1 MNKRV
6 KIVATLGPAV
16 EIRGGKKFGE
26 DGYWS
31 EKLDVESSAQN
42 IAKLIEAGA
51 NTFRFNF
58 SHGDHAEQ
66 GDRMATVH
74 RAEEIAGQKV
84 GYLLDTKGPE
94 IRTELF
100 EGDAKE
106 YSYKTGEKIR
116 VATKQ
121 GIKSTREVIALNVAG
136 GLDIYDDVE
145 VGKQVLVDDGKL
157 GLRVIA
163 KDPATREFEVEVEN
177 DGVIAKQKGVNIP
190 NTKIPFPALAERDN
204 DDIRFGLEQ
213 GINFIA
219 ISFVRTAK
227 DVNEVRAICEE
238 TGNGHVKLFAKIE
251 NQQGIENLDEILE
264 VADGIMIARG
274 DMGIE
279 VPFEM
284 VPVYQKMIITKVN
297 AAGKVV
303 ITATN
308 MLETMTEKPRAT
320 RSEVSD
326 VFNAVIDGTD
336 ATMLS
341 GESANG
347 KYPLESVTTMAT
359 IDKNAQTLLN
369 EYGRLSSVDY
379 ARSSKTEVVASAVKD
394 ATNSMDIKLVVT
406 MTESGNTARL
416 ISKYRPDAD
425 ILAITFDELTQR
437 SLMLNWGVIPVVT
450 EKPASTDDM
459 FEVAEKVALES
470 GLVESG
476 DNIVIVAG
484 VPVGTGGTNTMRIR
498 TVR

>member
-6 KIVATLGPAV
+6 KIIATLGPAV
-16 EIRGGKKFGE
+16 EIRGSKRFGE

-31 EKLDVESSAQN
+31 GELDTEASAKI
-42 IAKLIEAGA
+42 IASLIEAGA

-66 GDRMATVH
+66 GARMATVR

-84 GYLLDTKGPE
+84 GFLLDTKGPE

-106 YSYKTGEKIR
+106 YSYTTGEKIR

-121 GIKSTREVIALNVAG
+121 GIQSTRDVIALNVAG
-136 GLDIYDDVE
+136 GLDIFDDVE
-145 VGKQVLVDDGKL
+145 VGKQILVDDGKL
-157 GLRVIA
+157 GLRVVE
-163 KDPATREFEVEVEN
+163 KDASTREFVVEVEN
-177 DGVIAKQKGVNIP
+177 DSVIAKQKGVNIP
-190 NTKIPFPALAERDN
+190 YTKIPFPSLAERD
-204 DDIRFGLEQ
+204 DADIRFGLEN
-213 GINFIA
+213 GLNFIA
-219 ISFVRTAK
+219 ISFVRTAA
-227 DVNEVRAICEE
+227 DVEAVRQICQE
-238 TGNGHVKLFAKIE
+238 TGNGHVKLLAKIE
-251 NQQGIENLDEILE
+251 NQQGIDNLDEIIE
-264 VADGIMIARG
+264 ASDGIMIARG

-284 VPVYQKMIITKVN
+284 VPVYQKQIITKVN
-297 AAGKVV
+297 AAGKIV

-347 KYPLESVTTMAT
+347 KYPYESVSTMAT
-359 IDKNAQTLLN
+359 IDKNAQNLLN
-369 EYGRLSSVDY
+369 EYGRLNSENFKRDG
-379 ARSSKTEVVASAVKD
+379 KTEVIASAVKD
-394 ATNSMDIKLVVT
+394 ATKSMDIKCVVAL
-406 MTESGNTARL
+406 TESGNTARA

-425 ILAITFDELTQR
+425 ILAITFDEITQK
-437 SLMLNWGVIPVVT
+437 SLMLNWGVFPVVT
-450 EKPASTDDM
+450 NKPSSTDDM

-470 GLVESG
+470 GFVTSG

-484 VPVGTGGTNTMRIR
+484 VPVGTGKTNTMRIR

>member
-16 EIRGGKKFGE
+16 EIRGGKRFGE
-26 DGYWS
+26 DGYWG
-31 EKLDVESSAQN
+31 EKLDVEASAKN

-136 GLDIYDDVE
+136 ALDIYDDVE

-177 DGVIAKQKGVNIP
+177 DGIIAKQKGVNIP

-297 AAGKVV
+297 AAGKIA

>member
-16 EIRGGKKFGE
+16 EFRGGKKFGE
-26 DGYWS
+26 DGYWAES
-31 EKLDVESSAQN
+31 LDVEASAQK
-42 IAKLIEAGA
+42 IAELIKEGA
-51 NTFRFNF
+51 NVFRFNF
-58 SHGDHAEQ
+58 SHGDHSEQ
-66 GDRMATVH
+66 GERMKTVR

-84 GYLLDTKGPE
+84 GFLLDTKGPE

-121 GIKSTREVIALNVAG
+121 GIQSTREVIALNVAG
-136 GLDIYDDVE
+136 GLDIFDDVE
-145 VGKQVLVDDGKL
+145 IGKQVLVDDGKL
-157 GLRVIA
+157 GLTVTG
-163 KDPATREFEVEVEN
+163 KDEATREFEVTVEN
-177 DGVIAKQKGVNIP
+177 DGIIAKQKGVNIP
-190 NTKIPFPALAERDN
+190 YTKIPFPALAERDN
-204 DDIRFGLEQ
+204 ADIRFGLEQ
-213 GINFIA
+213 GLNFIA

-227 DVNEVRAICEE
+227 DVQEVRAICEE

-251 NQQGIENLDEILE
+251 NQQGIDNIDEIIE
-264 VADGIMIARG
+264 EADGIMIARG

-297 AAGKVV
+297 AAGKAV

-308 MLETMTEKPRAT
+308 MLETMTDKPRAT

-347 KYPLESVTTMAT
+347 KYPVESVRTMAT
-359 IDKNAQTLLN
+359 IDKNAQTLLS
-369 EYGRLSSVDY
+369 EYGRVDSSKF
-379 ARSSKTEVVASAVKD
+379 ARSTKTEVVASAVKD
-394 ATNSMDIKLVVT
+394 ATNSMDIKLVVAL
-406 MTESGNTARL
+406 TESGNTARL

-425 ILAITFDELTQR
+425 ILAVTFDEKTQK
-437 SLMLNWGVIPVVT
+437 SLMINWGVIPIVMD
-450 EKPASTDDM
+450 KPSSTDDM
-459 FEVAEKVALES
+459 FDVAEKAALES

-498 TVR
+498 TVK

>member
-26 DGYWS
+26 DGYWG
-31 EKLDVESSAQN
+31 EKLDVEASAQK
-42 IAKLIEAGA
+42 IAELIKEGA
-51 NTFRFNF
+51 NVFRFNF

-66 GDRMATVH
+66 GERMATVR

-84 GYLLDTKGPE
+84 GFLLDTKGPE

-106 YSYKTGEKIR
+106 YSYTTGEKIR

-136 GLDIYDDVE
+136 GLDVFDDVE

-157 GLRVIA
+157 GLKVIE
-163 KDPATREFEVEVEN
+163 KDAATREFVVEVEN

-190 NTKIPFPALAERDN
+190 YTKIPFPALADRD
-204 DDIRFGLEQ
+204 DADIRFGLEQ
-213 GINFIA
+213 GLNFIA

-227 DVNEVRAICEE
+227 DVESVRAILKE
-238 TGNGHVKLFAKIE
+238 TGNEHVQLFSKIE
-251 NQQGIENLDEILE
+251 NQQGIDNIDEIIE
-264 VADGIMIARG
+264 ASDGIMIARG

-297 AAGKVV
+297 AAGKAV

-308 MLETMTEKPRAT
+308 MLETMTDKPRAT

-347 KYPLESVTTMAT
+347 KYPVESVRTMAT
-359 IDKNAQTLLN
+359 IDKNAQTLLK
-369 EYGRLSSVDY
+369 EYGRLDSSKFP
-379 ARSSKTEVVASAVKD
+379 RETKTEVVASAVKD
-394 ATNSMDIKLVVT
+394 ATNSMNIKLVVAL
-406 MTESGNTARL
+406 TESGSTARA
-416 ISKYRPDAD
+416 ISKYRPEAD
-425 ILAITFDELTQR
+425 ILAVTFDEKTQK
-437 SLMLNWGVIPVVT
+437 SLMINWGVIPVVT

-484 VPVGTGGTNTMRIR
+484 VPVGSGGTNTMRIR
-498 TVR
+498 TVK

>member
-16 EIRGGKKFGE
+16 ELRGGKKFGE
-26 DGYWS
+26 DGYWG
-31 EKLDVESSAQN
+31 ERLDVEASAQK
-42 IAKLIEAGA
+42 IAELIKEGA
-51 NTFRFNF
+51 NVFRFNF

-66 GDRMATVH
+66 GERMATVR

-84 GYLLDTKGPE
+84 GFLLDTKGPE

-136 GLDIYDDVE
+136 ALDIYDDVE

-163 KDPATREFEVEVEN
+163 KDDATREFEVEVEN
-177 DGVIAKQKGVNIP
+177 DGIIAKQKGVNIP
-190 NTKIPFPALAERDN
+190 YTKIPVPALADRDN
-204 DDIRFGLEQ
+204 ADIRFGLEQ
-213 GINFIA
+213 GLNFIA

-238 TGNGHVKLFAKIE
+238 TGNGHVRLFAKIE
-251 NQQGIENLDEILE
+251 NQQGIDNIDEIIE
-264 VADGIMIARG
+264 AADGIMIARG

-297 AAGKVV
+297 AAGKAV

-308 MLETMTEKPRAT
+308 MLESMTDKPRAT

-347 KYPLESVTTMAT
+347 KYPVEAVRAMAT

-369 EYGRLSSVDY
+369 EYGRLDSTSF
-379 ARSSKTEVVASAVKD
+379 ARTSKTEVVASAVKD
-394 ATNSMDIKLVVT
+394 ATSSMDIKLVVAL
-406 MTESGNTARL
+406 TESGNTARL

-425 ILAITFDELTQR
+425 ILAVTFDEKTQK
-437 SLMLNWGVIPVVT
+437 SLMINWGVIPVVT

-459 FEVAEKVALES
+459 FEVAEKAALES
-470 GLVESG
+470 GLVQSG

-484 VPVGTGGTNTMRIR
+484 VPVGSGGTNTMRIR
-498 TVR
+498 TVK

>member
-16 EIRGGKKFGE
+16 EIRGGKRFGE
-26 DGYWS
+26 DGYWG
-31 EKLDVESSAQN
+31 EKLDVEASAQN
-42 IAKLIEAGA
+42 IAKLIEVGA

-136 GLDIYDDVE
+136 ALDIYDDVE

-177 DGVIAKQKGVNIP
+177 DGIIAKQKGVNIP

-297 AAGKVV
+297 AAGKIA

>member
-16 EIRGGKKFGE
+16 EFRGGKKFGE
-26 DGYWS
+26 DGYWG
-31 EKLDVESSAQN
+31 EKLDVEASAQN

-51 NTFRFNF
+51 NAFRFNF

-66 GDRMATVH
+66 GERMATVR
-74 RAEEIAGQKV
+74 RAEEIAGKRV

-94 IRTELF
+94 MRTELF

-106 YSYKTGEKIR
+106 YSYKTGDKLR

-121 GIKSTREVIALNVAG
+121 GIKSTRDVIALNVAG
-136 GLDIYDDVE
+136 GLDIFDDVAE
-145 VGKQVLVDDGKL
+145 GQTILVDDGKL
-157 GLRVIA
+157 GLTVLS
-163 KDPATREFEVEVEN
+163 KDTATREFVVEVQN
-177 DGVIAKQKGVNIP
+177 DGIIAKQKGVNIP
-190 NTKIPFPALAERDN
+190 NTKIPFPALADRDN
-204 DDIRFGLEQ
+204 ADIRFGLEK
-213 GINFIA
+213 GLNFIA

-251 NQQGIENLDEILE
+251 NQQGIDNLDEIIE
-264 VADGIMIARG
+264 AADGIMIARG

-284 VPVYQKMIITKVN
+284 VPVYQKIIIDKVN

-308 MLETMTEKPRAT
+308 MLETMTDKPRAT

-369 EYGRLSSVDY
+369 EYGRLDSTKFS
-379 ARSSKTEVVASAVKD
+379 RTTKTEVVASAVKD
-394 ATNSMDIKLVVT
+394 ATNSMDIKLVVAL
-406 MTESGNTARL
+406 TESGNTARL
-416 ISKYRPDAD
+416 ISKYRPDTD
-425 ILAITFDELTQR
+425 ILAVTFDELTQR

-450 EKPASTDDM
+450 EKPSSTDDM
-459 FEVAEKVALES
+459 FEVAERVALQT
-470 GLVESG
+470 GLVQSG

-484 VPVGTGGTNTMRIR
+484 VPVGSGGTNTMRIR
-498 TVR
+498 TVK

>member
-16 EIRGGKKFGE
+16 ELRGGKKFGE
-26 DGYWS
+26 AGYWGES
-31 EKLDVESSAQN
+31 LDVEASAQK
-42 IAKLIEAGA
+42 IAELIKEGA
-51 NTFRFNF
+51 NVFRFNF

-66 GDRMATVH
+66 GERMATVR

-84 GYLLDTKGPE
+84 GFLLDTKGPE

-136 GLDIYDDVE
+136 ALDIYDDVE

-163 KDPATREFEVEVEN
+163 KDDATREFEVEVEN
-177 DGVIAKQKGVNIP
+177 DGIIAKQKGVNIP
-190 NTKIPFPALAERDN
+190 YTKIPFPALADRDN
-204 DDIRFGLEQ
+204 ADIRFGLEQ
-213 GINFIA
+213 GLNFIA

-238 TGNGHVKLFAKIE
+238 TGNGHVRLFAKIE
-251 NQQGIENLDEILE
+251 NQQGIDNIDEIIE
-264 VADGIMIARG
+264 AADGIMIARG

-297 AAGKVV
+297 AAGKAV

-308 MLETMTEKPRAT
+308 MLESMTDKPRAT

-347 KYPLESVTTMAT
+347 KYPVEAVRTMAT

-369 EYGRLSSVDY
+369 EYGRLDSRTF
-379 ARSSKTEVVASAVKD
+379 ARTSKTEVVASAVKD
-394 ATNSMDIKLVVT
+394 ATSSMDIKLVVAL
-406 MTESGNTARL
+406 TESGNTARL

-425 ILAITFDELTQR
+425 ILAVTFDEKTQK
-437 SLMLNWGVIPVVT
+437 SLMINWGVIPVVT
-450 EKPASTDDM
+450 EKPASADDM
-459 FEVAEKVALES
+459 FEVAEKAALES
-470 GLVESG
+470 GLVQSG

-484 VPVGTGGTNTMRIR
+484 VPVGSGGTNTMRIR
-498 TVR
+498 TVK

>member
-16 EIRGGKKFGE
+16 EFRGGKKFGD
-26 DGYWS
+26 DGYWGES
-31 EKLDVESSAQN
+31 LDVEASAQK
-42 IAKLIEAGA
+42 IAELIKEGA
-51 NTFRFNF
+51 NVFRFNF
-58 SHGDHAEQ
+58 SHGDHEEQ
-66 GDRMATVH
+66 GARMATV
-74 RAEEIAGQKV
+74 RLAEEIAGQKV
-84 GYLLDTKGPE
+84 GFLLDTKGPE

-136 GLDIYDDVE
+136 ALDIFDDVE

-163 KDPATREFEVEVEN
+163 KDAATREFEVEVEN
-177 DGVIAKQKGVNIP
+177 DGIIAKQKGVNIP
-190 NTKIPFPALAERDN
+190 YTKIPFPALAERDN
-204 DDIRFGLEQ
+204 ADIRFGLEQ
-213 GINFIA
+213 GLNFIA

-238 TGNGHVKLFAKIE
+238 TGNSHVKLFAKIE
-251 NQQGIENLDEILE
+251 NQQGIDNIDEIIE
-264 VADGIMIARG
+264 AADGIMIARG

-297 AAGKVV
+297 AAGKAV

-308 MLETMTEKPRAT
+308 MLESMTEKPRAT

-347 KYPLESVTTMAT
+347 KYPVEAVRAMAT

-369 EYGRLSSVDY
+369 EYGRLDSSTF
-379 ARSSKTEVVASAVKD
+379 ARTNKTEVVASAVKD
-394 ATNSMDIKLVVT
+394 ATSSMDIKLIVAL
-406 MTESGNTARL
+406 TESGNTARL

-425 ILAITFDELTQR
+425 ILAVTFDEKTQK
-437 SLMLNWGVIPVVT
+437 SLMVNWGVIPVVT
-450 EKPASTDDM
+450 DKPASTDDM
-459 FEVAEKVALES
+459 FEVAEKAALES
-470 GLVESG
+470 GLVQSG

-484 VPVGTGGTNTMRIR
+484 VPVGSGGTNTMRIR
-498 TVR
+498 TVK

>member
-31 EKLDVESSAQN
+31 EKLDPDASAKN
-42 IAKLIEAGA
+42 IAQLIEEGA
-51 NTFRFNF
+51 NVFRFNF
-58 SHGDHAEQ
+58 SHGNHAEQ
-66 GDRMATVH
+66 GERMDVVRMA
-74 RAEEIAGQKV
+74 ESIAGQKV
-84 GYLLDTKGPE
+84 GFLLDTKGPE

-106 YSYKTGEKIR
+106 YAYKTGEQIR
-116 VATKQ
+116 IATKQ
-121 GIKSTREVIALNVAG
+121 GLKSTRDVIALNVAG
-136 GLDIYDDVE
+136 ALDIFDDVE

-157 GLRVIA
+157 GLRVVD
-163 KDPATREFEVEVEN
+163 KDAEKREFIVEVEN
-177 DGVIAKQKGVNIP
+177 DGIIAKQKGVNIP
-190 NTKIPFPALAERDN
+190 YTKIPFPALAERDN
-204 DDIRFGLEQ
+204 ADIRFGLKQ
-213 GINFIA
+213 GINFI
-219 ISFVRTAK
+219 
-227 DVNEVRAICEE
+227 
-238 TGNGHVKLFAKIE
+238 
-251 NQQGIENLDEILE
+251 DEIIE
-264 VADGIMIARG
+264 AADGIMIARG

-297 AAGKVV
+297 AAGKIVV
-303 ITATN
+303 TATN

-347 KYPLESVTTMAT
+347 KYPVESVRTMAT
-359 IDKNAQTLLN
+359 INKNAQTLLK
-369 EYGRLSSVDY
+369 EYGRLDSSTFD
-379 ARSSKTEVVASAVKD
+379 RSSKTEVVASAVKD
-394 ATNSMDIKLVVT
+394 ATNSMNIKLIVAL
-406 MTESGNTARL
+406 TESGNTARL
-416 ISKYRPDAD
+416 ISKYRPEAD
-425 ILAITFDELTQR
+425 ILAITFDELTQK

-450 EKPASTDDM
+450 ETPSSTDDM
-459 FEVAEKVALES
+459 FEVAERVALES

-484 VPVGTGGTNTMRIR
+484 VPVGSGNTNTMRIR
-498 TVR
+498 TVK

>member
-26 DGYWS
+26 DGYWG
-31 EKLDVESSAQN
+31 EKLDREASAKN
-42 IAKLIEAGA
+42 IAQLIKEGA
-51 NTFRFNF
+51 NVFRFNF

-66 GDRMATVH
+66 GERMDVVRMA
-74 RAEEIAGQKV
+74 EDLAGQKV
-84 GYLLDTKGPE
+84 GFLLDTKGPE
-94 IRTELF
+94 MRTELF

-106 YSYKTGEKIR
+106 YAYKTGEQIR

-136 GLDIYDDVE
+136 ALDIYDDVE

-163 KDPATREFEVEVEN
+163 KDDATREFEVEVEN

-190 NTKIPFPALAERDN
+190 YTKIPFPALADRDN
-204 DDIRFGLEQ
+204 ADIRFGLEQ
-213 GINFIA
+213 GLNFIA

-238 TGNGHVKLFAKIE
+238 TGNGHVRLFAKIE
-251 NQQGIENLDEILE
+251 NQQGIDNIDEIIE
-264 VADGIMIARG
+264 AADGIMIARG

-297 AAGKVV
+297 AAGKAV

-308 MLETMTEKPRAT
+308 MLESMTDKPRAT

-347 KYPLESVTTMAT
+347 KYPVEAVRAMAT

-369 EYGRLSSVDY
+369 EYGRLDSTSF
-379 ARSSKTEVVASAVKD
+379 ARTSKTEVVASAVKD
-394 ATNSMDIKLVVT
+394 ATSSMDIKLVVAL
-406 MTESGNTARL
+406 TESGNTARL

-425 ILAITFDELTQR
+425 ILAVTFDEKTQK
-437 SLMLNWGVIPVVT
+437 SLMINWGVIPVVT

-459 FEVAEKVALES
+459 FEVAEKAALES
-470 GLVESG
+470 GLVQSG

-484 VPVGTGGTNTMRIR
+484 VPVGSGGTNTMRIR
-498 TVR
+498 TVK

>member
-26 DGYWS
+26 EGYWG
-31 EKLDVESSAQN
+31 EKLDRDASAKN
-42 IAKLIEAGA
+42 IAQLIKEGA
-51 NTFRFNF
+51 NVFRFNF
-58 SHGDHAEQ
+58 SHGNHAEQ
-66 GDRMATVH
+66 GERMEVV
-74 RAEEIAGQKV
+74 RQAEELAGQKV
-84 GYLLDTKGPE
+84 GFLLDTKGPE

-106 YSYKTGEKIR
+106 FSYKTGEQIR

-136 GLDIYDDVE
+136 GLDIFDDVE

-157 GLRVIA
+157 GLRVVE
-163 KDPATREFEVEVEN
+163 KDAEKREFVVDVEN
-177 DGVIAKQKGVNIP
+177 DGIIAKQKGVNIP

-213 GINFIA
+213 GLNFIA

-227 DVNEVRAICEE
+227 DVQEVRAICEE
-238 TGNGHVKLFAKIE
+238 TGNGHVKLLAKIE
-251 NQQGIENLDEILE
+251 NQQGIENIDSIIEA
-264 VADGIMIARG
+264 ADGIMIARG

-297 AAGKVV
+297 AAGKIAV
-303 ITATN
+303 TATN
-308 MLETMTEKPRAT
+308 MLETMTDKPRAT

-347 KYPLESVTTMAT
+347 KYPVESVRTMAT
-359 IDKNAQTLLN
+359 IDKNAQTLLK
-369 EYGRLSSVDY
+369 EYGRLDSSTFG
-379 ARSSKTEVVASAVKD
+379 RSSKTEVVASAVKD
-394 ATNSMDIKLVVT
+394 ATNSIDIKLVVAL
-406 MTESGNTARL
+406 TESGNTARL
-416 ISKYRPDAD
+416 ISKYRPEAD
-425 ILAITFDELTQR
+425 ILAVTFDEITQK

-459 FEVAEKVALES
+459 FDVAEKVALRS

-498 TVR
+498 TVK

>member
-16 EIRGGKKFGE
+16 EIRGGKRFGE
-26 DGYWS
+26 DGYWG
-31 EKLDVESSAQN
+31 EKLDVEASAQN

-136 GLDIYDDVE
+136 ALDIYDDVE

-163 KDPATREFEVEVEN
+163 KDPATREFEVEVEH
-177 DGVIAKQKGVNIP
+177 DGIIAKQKGVNIP

-297 AAGKVV
+297 AAGKIA

>member
-16 EIRGGKKFGE
+16 ELRGGKKFGE
-26 DGYWS
+26 DGYWG
-31 EKLDVESSAQN
+31 EKLDVEASAQN

-66 GDRMATVH
+66 GERMATVR
-74 RAEEIAGQKV
+74 RAEEIAGQRV

-94 IRTELF
+94 MRTELF

-106 YSYKTGEKIR
+106 YSYKTGDKLR

-121 GIKSTREVIALNVAG
+121 GIKSTKDLIALNVAG
-136 GLDIYDDVE
+136 GLDIFDDVAE
-145 VGKQVLVDDGKL
+145 GQTILIDDGKL
-157 GLRVIA
+157 GLTVLA
-163 KDPATREFEVEVEN
+163 KDAATREFEVEVQN
-177 DGVIAKQKGVNIP
+177 DGIIAKQKGVNIP
-190 NTKIPFPALAERDN
+190 NTKIPFPALADRDN
-204 DDIRFGLEQ
+204 ADIRFGLEQ

-251 NQQGIENLDEILE
+251 NQQGIDNLDEIIE
-264 VADGIMIARG
+264 AADGIMIARG

-284 VPVYQKMIITKVN
+284 VPVYQKIIIDKVN

-308 MLETMTEKPRAT
+308 MLETMTDKPRAT

-369 EYGRLSSVDY
+369 EYGRLDSTKFS
-379 ARSSKTEVVASAVKD
+379 RTTKTEVVASAVKD
-394 ATNSMDIKLVVT
+394 ATNSMDIKLVVAL
-406 MTESGNTARL
+406 TESGNTARL
-416 ISKYRPDAD
+416 IYKYRPDTD
-425 ILAITFDELTQR
+425 ILAVTFDELTQR

-450 EKPASTDDM
+450 DKPASTDDM
-459 FEVAEKVALES
+459 FEVAERVALQS
-470 GLVESG
+470 GLVQSG

-484 VPVGTGGTNTMRIR
+484 VPVGSGGTNTMRIR
-498 TVR
+498 TVK

>member
-26 DGYWS
+26 DGYWG
-31 EKLDVESSAQN
+31 EKLDVEASAQN
-42 IAKLIEAGA
+42 IAKLIQAGA

-106 YSYKTGEKIR
+106 YSYKTGEQIR

-136 GLDIYDDVE
+136 ALDIFDDVE

-177 DGVIAKQKGVNIP
+177 DGIIAKQKGVNIP

-297 AAGKVV
+297 AAGKIA

-406 MTESGNTARL
+406 ITETGNTARL

-425 ILAITFDELTQR
+425 ILAVTFDELTQR

-459 FEVAEKVALES
+459 FEVAEKVALS
-470 GLVESG
+470 TGLVESG

>member
-26 DGYWS
+26 DGYWG
-31 EKLDVESSAQN
+31 EKLDREASAKN
-42 IAKLIEAGA
+42 IAQLIKEGA
-51 NTFRFNF
+51 NVFRFNF

-66 GDRMATVH
+66 GERMDVVRMA
-74 RAEEIAGQKV
+74 EDLAGQKV
-84 GYLLDTKGPE
+84 GFLLDTKGPE
-94 IRTELF
+94 MRTELF

-106 YSYKTGEKIR
+106 YAYKTGEQIR

-121 GIKSTREVIALNVAG
+121 GIKSTRDVIALNVAG
-136 GLDIYDDVE
+136 ALDVFDDVE
-145 VGKQVLVDDGKL
+145 VGKQVLIDDGKL
-157 GLRVIA
+157 GLRVVD
-163 KDPATREFEVEVEN
+163 KDAEKREFIVEVEN
-177 DGVIAKQKGVNIP
+177 DGIIAKQKGVNIP

-213 GINFIA
+213 GLNFIA

-227 DVNEVRAICEE
+227 DVQEVRAICEE
-238 TGNGHVKLFAKIE
+238 TGNGHVKLLAKIE
-251 NQQGIENLDEILE
+251 NQQGIENIDSIIEA
-264 VADGIMIARG
+264 ADGIMIARG

-297 AAGKVV
+297 AAGKAV

-308 MLETMTEKPRAT
+308 MLESMTEKPRAT

-347 KYPLESVTTMAT
+347 KYPVEAVRAMAT
-359 IDKNAQTLLN
+359 IDKNAQALLN
-369 EYGRLSSVDY
+369 EYGRLDSSSF
-379 ARSSKTEVVASAVKD
+379 ARTSKTEVVASAVKD
-394 ATNSMDIKLVVT
+394 ATSSMDIKLVVAL
-406 MTESGNTARL
+406 TESGNTARL

-425 ILAITFDELTQR
+425 ILAVTFDEKTQK
-437 SLMLNWGVIPVVT
+437 SLMINWGVIPVVT

-459 FEVAEKVALES
+459 FEVAEKAALES
-470 GLVESG
+470 GLVQSG

-484 VPVGTGGTNTMRIR
+484 VPVGSGGTNTMRIR
-498 TVR
+498 TVK

>member
-16 EIRGGKKFGE
+16 ELRGGKKFGE
-26 DGYWS
+26 DGYWG
-31 EKLDVESSAQN
+31 ERLDVEASAQK
-42 IAKLIEAGA
+42 IAELIKEGA
-51 NTFRFNF
+51 NVFRFNF

-66 GDRMATVH
+66 GERMATVR

-84 GYLLDTKGPE
+84 GFLLDTKGPE

-136 GLDIYDDVE
+136 ALDIYDDVE

-163 KDPATREFEVEVEN
+163 KDDATREFEVEVEN
-177 DGVIAKQKGVNIP
+177 DGIIAKQKGVNIP
-190 NTKIPFPALAERDN
+190 YTKIPFPALADRDN
-204 DDIRFGLEQ
+204 ADIRFGLEQ
-213 GINFIA
+213 GLNFIA

-238 TGNGHVKLFAKIE
+238 TGNGHVRLFAKIE
-251 NQQGIENLDEILE
+251 NQQGIDNIDEIIE
-264 VADGIMIARG
+264 AADGIMIARG

-297 AAGKVV
+297 VAGKAV

-308 MLETMTEKPRAT
+308 MLESMTDKPRAT

-347 KYPLESVTTMAT
+347 KYPVEAVRAMAT

-369 EYGRLSSVDY
+369 EYGRLDSTSF
-379 ARSSKTEVVASAVKD
+379 ARTSKTEVVASAVKD
-394 ATNSMDIKLVVT
+394 ATSSMDIKLVVAL
-406 MTESGNTARL
+406 TESGNTARL

-425 ILAITFDELTQR
+425 ILAVTFDEKTQK
-437 SLMLNWGVIPVVT
+437 SLMINWGVIPVVT

-459 FEVAEKVALES
+459 FEVAEKAALES
-470 GLVESG
+470 GLVQSG

-484 VPVGTGGTNTMRIR
+484 VPVGSGGTNTMRIR
-498 TVR
+498 TVK

>member
-16 EIRGGKKFGE
+16 EIRGGKRFGE
-26 DGYWS
+26 DGYWG
-31 EKLDVESSAQN
+31 EKLDVEASAQN

-136 GLDIYDDVE
+136 ALDIYDDVE

-177 DGVIAKQKGVNIP
+177 DGIIAKQKGVNIP

-297 AAGKVV
+297 AAGKIA

-308 MLETMTEKPRAT
+308 MRETMTEKPRAT

>member
-31 EKLDVESSAQN
+31 EKLDPDASAKN
-42 IAKLIEAGA
+42 IAQLIEEGA
-51 NTFRFNF
+51 NVFRFNF
-58 SHGDHAEQ
+58 SHGNHAEQ
-66 GDRMATVH
+66 GERMDVVRMA
-74 RAEEIAGQKV
+74 ES
-84 GYLLDTKGPE
+84 E

-106 YSYKTGEKIR
+106 YAYKTGEQIR
-116 VATKQ
+116 IATKQ
-121 GIKSTREVIALNVAG
+121 GLKSTRDVIALNVAG
-136 GLDIYDDVE
+136 ALDIFDDVE

-157 GLRVIA
+157 GLRVVD
-163 KDPATREFEVEVEN
+163 KDAEKREFIVEVEN
-177 DGVIAKQKGVNIP
+177 DGIIAKQKGVNIP
-190 NTKIPFPALAERDN
+190 YTKIPFPALAERDN
-204 DDIRFGLEQ
+204 ADIRFGLEQ

-227 DVNEVRAICEE
+227 DVQEVRAICEE
-238 TGNGHVKLFAKIE
+238 TGNGHVKLLAKIE
-251 NQQGIENLDEILE
+251 NQQGIDNIDEIIE
-264 VADGIMIARG
+264 AADGIMIARG

-297 AAGKVV
+297 AAGKFVV
-303 ITATN
+303 TATN

-320 RSEVSD
+320 RAEVSD

-347 KYPLESVTTMAT
+347 KYPVESVHTMAT
-359 IDKNAQTLLN
+359 INKNAQALLK
-369 EYGRLSSVDY
+369 EYGRLDPSTFD
-379 ARSSKTEVVASAVKD
+379 RSSKTEVVASAVKE
-394 ATNSMDIKLVVT
+394 ATNSMDIKLIVAL
-406 MTESGNTARL
+406 TESGNTARL
-416 ISKYRPDAD
+416 ISKYRPEAD
-425 ILAITFDELTQR
+425 ILAVTFDELTQK
-437 SLMLNWGVIPVVT
+437 SLMLNWGVIPIVT
-450 EKPASTDDM
+450 ETPSSTDDM
-459 FEVAEKVALES
+459 FEVAERVALES

-484 VPVGTGGTNTMRIR
+484 IPVGSGNTNTMRIR
-498 TVR
+498 TVK

>member
-16 EIRGGKKFGE
+16 ELRGGKKFGE
-26 DGYWS
+26 DGYWG
-31 EKLDVESSAQN
+31 EKLDVEASAQN

-66 GDRMATVH
+66 GERMATVR
-74 RAEEIAGQKV
+74 RAEEIAGQRV

-94 IRTELF
+94 MRTELF

-106 YSYKTGEKIR
+106 YSYKTGDKLR

-121 GIKSTREVIALNVAG
+121 GIKSTKDLIALNVAG
-136 GLDIYDDVE
+136 GLDIFDDVAE
-145 VGKQVLVDDGKL
+145 GQTILIDDGKL
-157 GLRVIA
+157 GLTVLA
-163 KDPATREFEVEVEN
+163 KDAATREFEVEVQN
-177 DGVIAKQKGVNIP
+177 DGIIAKQKGVNIP
-190 NTKIPFPALAERDN
+190 NTKIPFPALADRDN
-204 DDIRFGLEQ
+204 ADIRFGLEQ

-251 NQQGIENLDEILE
+251 NQQGIDNLDEIIE
-264 VADGIMIARG
+264 AADGIMIARG

-284 VPVYQKMIITKVN
+284 VPVYQKIIIDKVN

-308 MLETMTEKPRAT
+308 MLETMTDKPRAT

-369 EYGRLSSVDY
+369 EYGRLDSTKFI
-379 ARSSKTEVVASAVKD
+379 RTTKTEVVASAVKD
-394 ATNSMDIKLVVT
+394 ATNSMDIKLVVAL
-406 MTESGNTARL
+406 TESGNTARL
-416 ISKYRPDAD
+416 ISKYRPDTD
-425 ILAITFDELTQR
+425 ILAVTFDELTQR

-450 EKPASTDDM
+450 DKPASTDDM
-459 FEVAEKVALES
+459 FEVAERVALQS
-470 GLVESG
+470 GLVQSG

-484 VPVGTGGTNTMRIR
+484 VPVGSGGTNTMRIR
-498 TVR
+498 TVK

>member
-26 DGYWS
+26 DGYWG
-31 EKLDVESSAQN
+31 EKLDVEASAQK
-42 IAKLIEAGA
+42 IAELIKEGA
-51 NTFRFNF
+51 NVFRFNF

-66 GDRMATVH
+66 GERMATVR

-84 GYLLDTKGPE
+84 GFLLDTKGPE

-106 YSYKTGEKIR
+106 YSYTTGEKIR

-136 GLDIYDDVE
+136 GLDVFDDVE

-157 GLRVIA
+157 GLKVIE
-163 KDPATREFEVEVEN
+163 KDAATREFVVEVEN

-190 NTKIPFPALAERDN
+190 YTKIPFPALAERD
-204 DDIRFGLEQ
+204 DADIRFGLEQ
-213 GINFIA
+213 GLNFIA

-227 DVNEVRAICEE
+227 DVESVRAILKE
-238 TGNGHVKLFAKIE
+238 TGNEHVQLFSKIE
-251 NQQGIENLDEILE
+251 NQQGIDNIDEIIE
-264 VADGIMIARG
+264 ASDGIMIARG

-297 AAGKVV
+297 AAGKAV

-308 MLETMTEKPRAT
+308 MLETMTDKPRAT

-347 KYPLESVTTMAT
+347 KYPVESVRTMAT
-359 IDKNAQTLLN
+359 IDKNAQTLLK
-369 EYGRLSSVDY
+369 EYGRLDSSKFP
-379 ARSSKTEVVASAVKD
+379 RETKTEVVASAVKD
-394 ATNSMDIKLVVT
+394 ATNSMNIKLVVAL
-406 MTESGNTARL
+406 TESGSTARA
-416 ISKYRPDAD
+416 ISKYRPEAD
-425 ILAITFDELTQR
+425 ILAVTFDEKTQK
-437 SLMLNWGVIPVVT
+437 SLMINWGVIPVVT

-484 VPVGTGGTNTMRIR
+484 VPVGSGGTNTMRIR
-498 TVR
+498 TVK

>member
-16 EIRGGKKFGE
+16 EIRGGKRFGE
-26 DGYWS
+26 DGYWG
-31 EKLDVESSAQN
+31 EKLDVEASAQN

-136 GLDIYDDVE
+136 ALDIYDDVE

-177 DGVIAKQKGVNIP
+177 DGIIAKQKGVNIP

-213 GINFIA
+213 GINSIA

-297 AAGKVV
+297 AAGKIA

-326 VFNAVIDGTD
+326 VFNAVIDGTG
-336 ATMLS
+336 AAMLS

>member
-26 DGYWS
+26 DGYWG
-31 EKLDVESSAQN
+31 EKLDREASAKN
-42 IAKLIEAGA
+42 IAQLIKEGA
-51 NTFRFNF
+51 NVFRFNF

-66 GDRMATVH
+66 GERMDVVRMA
-74 RAEEIAGQKV
+74 EDLAGQKV
-84 GYLLDTKGPE
+84 GFLLDTKGPE

-106 YSYKTGEKIR
+106 YAYKTGEQIR

-121 GIKSTREVIALNVAG
+121 GIKSTRDVIALNVAG
-136 GLDIYDDVE
+136 ALDVFDDVE

-157 GLRVIA
+157 GLRVVD
-163 KDPATREFEVEVEN
+163 KDAEKREFIVEVEN
-177 DGVIAKQKGVNIP
+177 DGIIAKQKGVNIP
-190 NTKIPFPALAERDN
+190 YTKIPFPALAERDN
-204 DDIRFGLEQ
+204 ADIRFGLEQ
-213 GINFIA
+213 GLNFIA

-227 DVNEVRAICEE
+227 DVQEVRAICEE
-238 TGNGHVKLFAKIE
+238 TGNGHVKLLAKIE
-251 NQQGIENLDEILE
+251 A
-264 VADGIMIARG
+264 ADGIMIARG

-303 ITATN
+303 VTATN

-347 KYPLESVTTMAT
+347 KYPVESVRTMAT
-359 IDKNAQTLLN
+359 IDKNAQTLLK
-369 EYGRLSSVDY
+369 EYGRLDSSTFD
-379 ARSSKTEVVASAVKD
+379 RSTKTEVVASAVKD
-394 ATNSMDIKLVVT
+394 ATNSMDIKLVVAL
-406 MTESGNTARL
+406 TESGNTARL
-416 ISKYRPDAD
+416 ISKYRPEAD
-425 ILAITFDELTQR
+425 ILAVTFDEITQK

-450 EKPASTDDM
+450 EKPSSTDDM
-459 FEVAEKVALES
+459 FDVAEKVALES

-498 TVR
+498 TVK